1 MIYFIYVLLILL
13 ITFIPSFSD
22 NNKTR
27 LSILVDNHISKV
39 LILLFILFLLLE
51 NITIGIL
58 LLILYFTIL
67 IHKIDSSEEF
77 ENYFN

>member
-39 LILLFILFLLLE
+39 LEII
-51 NITIGIL
+51 
-58 LLILYFTIL
+58 
-67 IHKIDSSEEF
+67 
-77 ENYFN
+77 

>member
-67 IHKIDSSEEF
+67 IHKIDSSEGF

>member
-39 LILLFILFLLLE
+39 LILLFILFVLLE
-51 NITIGIL
+51 NYAIGIL

-67 IHKIDSSEEF
+67 MNKIDSSEGF

>member
-13 ITFIPSFSD
+13 ITFIPSFSN

-39 LILLFILFLLLE
+39 LILLFILFVLLE
-51 NITIGIL
+51 NYAIGIL
-58 LLILYFTIL
+58 LFILYFTIL
-67 IHKIDSSEEF
+67 MNKIDSSEGF

>member
-13 ITFIPSFSD
+13 ITFVPSLSD

-39 LILLFILFLLLE
+39 LILLVILFLLLE

-67 IHKIDSSEEF
+67 INKIDTPEGF

>member
-1 MIYFIYVLLILL
+1 MIYFIYFLLILL

-51 NITIGIL
+51 NVAIGIL

-67 IHKIDSSEEF
+67 MNKIDSSEGF